1 MNSLAKE
8 RFDKITQSL
17 KPKKITLEKSYF
29 EKLNLKYPNINFS
42 ENENL
47 SIPLMIET
55 RFKKIW
61 FDVNK
66 YPKIDDMIIAT
77 GYSKRS
83 IYRIAKQLDL
93 PNRSKKK

>member
-1 MNSLAKE
+1 
-8 RFDKITQSL
+8 
-17 KPKKITLEKSYF
+17 
-29 EKLNLKYPNINFS
+29 
-42 ENENL
+42 
-47 SIPLMIET
+47 MIET